1 MRTGIVV
8 DASCD
13 LPPEFLREHN
23 IRVLPSTI
31 RMGDGAH
38 LDARE
43 PQATLAF
50 YEQRIGRR
58 SLDAA
63 TQSYPVA
70 RIRNF
75 FLDRVVPDF
84 DHVICIP
91 AWKARSPLHDKITTA
106 ALGILSN
113 YREVRSES
121 GDRAPFSLRVLD
133 SGTLFAGLGVQA
145 AEGALLVR
153 EQRPY
158 LDVLARLG
166 ELSRHTV
173 ACLVPQDVAHMRARA
188 RQRGEQNIGTVIYM
202 AGRALGI
209 KPVVALHQE
218 RTRRVASR
226 RGFSVATAYLLRR
239 VARVVREG
247 QLLGR
252 HVCISYGG
260 DPACVLHMDGY
271 AELDEACRGR
281 GVPLLL
287 SIMSASAA
295 VNVGAGALSVAYAGD
310 PAWR

>member
-13 LPPEFLREHN
+13 LPPEFLRGHN
-23 IRVLPSTI
+23 IQVLPSTI
-31 RMGDGAH
+31 RIGGDAH
-38 LDARE
+38 VDARE
-43 PQATLAF
+43 PQATLDF

-58 SLDAA
+58 RLDAA

-75 FLDRVVPDF
+75 FLDRVVADF

-91 AWKARSPLHDKITTA
+91 AWKARSPLHDKITSA
-106 ALGILSN
+106 SLGILSS

-121 GDRAPFSLRVLD
+121 GGRAPFSLRVLD

-145 AEGALLVR
+145 AEGALMVR
-153 EQRPY
+153 EQRPW

-173 ACLVPQDVAHMRARA
+173 ACLVPQDVAHLRERS
-188 RQRGEQNIGTVIYM
+188 RQRGEQTLGTAIYM
-202 AGRALGI
+202 AGRVLGI

-218 RTRRVASR
+218 RTRRVAHR
-226 RGFSVATAYLLRR
+226 RGFASASAYLLRR

-247 QLLGR
+247 QLIGR
-252 HVCISYGG
+252 HVCVSYGG
-260 DPACVLHMDGY
+260 DPAAVPHMEGY
-271 AELDEACRGR
+271 AELESACRQH

-295 VNVGAGALSVAYAGD
+295 VIVGAGALSVAYAGE